1 MNQFIHSKIELL
13 LFAAFFRVLQ
23 AEDCLM
29 AINANVLRR
38 PSDRGM
44 FLAAAIA
51 FPLLVLA
58 GYFRSYYF
66 GSFFGNT
73 VPNSL
78 VHFHGI
84 VMTTWVLFFT
94 TQIAL
99 IRTKNVRAHMTFGMV
114 GVALA
119 SMVVVVGLATAYDSH
134 IVRKTAP
141 PGMHPYGFMLI
152 ALTDLI
158 MFIIFFSAAIILR
171 RRSTEH
177 KALMLLTAI
186 NFMPAAI
193 ARMPFLPMETI
204 ILWAYGIPDLVAI
217 TSLVWLSV
225 KHRKFNKIYAAAVF
239 LLVISHPVR
248 IILTGSQTWI
258 NFVAWVVQ

>member
-1 MNQFIHSKIELL
+1 
-13 LFAAFFRVLQ
+13 
-23 AEDCLM
+23 M
-29 AINANVLRR
+29 AINASVLRR
-38 PSDRGM
+38 PSDRGL
-44 FLAAAIA
+44 FLAAAVA

-58 GYFRSYYF
+58 GYFKSYYF
-66 GSFFGNT
+66 GSYFGNT

-78 VHFHGI
+78 VHFHGM
-84 VMTTWVLFFT
+84 VMTSWVLFFT

-99 IRTKNVRAHMTFGMV
+99 VRTKNVRVHMTLGMV

-119 SMVVVVGLATAYDSH
+119 ALVVAVGFATAYDSH

-158 MFIIFFSAAIILR
+158 IFIIIFGAAIILR
-171 RRSTEH
+171 KRLTEH

-193 ARMPFLPMETI
+193 ARMPFLPLETI
-204 ILWAYGIPDLVAI
+204 ILWAYGIPDLIAI
-217 TSLVWLSV
+217 ASLVWLSV
-225 KHRKFNKIYAAAVF
+225 RHRKFNKIYAAAVL
-239 LLVISHPVR
+239 LLVVSHPVR

-258 NFVAWVVQ
+258 DFIAWVVE

>member
-1 MNQFIHSKIELL
+1 
-13 LFAAFFRVLQ
+13 
-23 AEDCLM
+23 M
-29 AINANVLRR
+29 AINTSVLRR
-38 PSDRGM
+38 PSDRGL
-44 FLAAAIA
+44 FLIAAIA

-58 GYFRSYYF
+58 GYFKSYYF

-78 VHFHGI
+78 VHFHGV

-99 IRTKNVRAHMTFGMV
+99 VRTKNVRAHMTLGLV

-119 SMVVVVGLATAYDSH
+119 SLVVAVGLATAYDSH

-158 MFIIFFSAAIILR
+158 VFIAIFGAAIILR
-171 RRSTEH
+171 KRPVEH

-193 ARMPFLPMETI
+193 ARLPFIPQETI

-225 KHRKFNKIYAAAVF
+225 KHRRFNKIYAAAV
-239 LLVISHPVR
+239 LLLIVSHPVR
-248 IILTGSQTWI
+248 IALTGSQTWI
-258 NFVAWVVQ
+258 DFVAWVVR

>member
-1 MNQFIHSKIELL
+1 MAVNSNI
-13 LFAAFFRVLQ
+13 
-23 AEDCLM
+23 LM
-29 AINANVLRR
+29 RR
-38 PSDRGM
+38 PSDRGL
-44 FLAAAIA
+44 FLTAAVA

-58 GYFRSYYF
+58 GYFKSYYF
-66 GSFFGNT
+66 GAFFGNS

-99 IRTKNVRAHMTFGMV
+99 VRTKNIKIHITLGII
-114 GVALA
+114 GVTLA
-119 SMVVVVGLATAYDSH
+119 SLVVIVGLATAYDSH
-134 IVRKTAP
+134 IVRQTAP

-158 MFIIFFSAAIILR
+158 MFVLLFSAAIILR
-171 RRSTEH
+171 KRSTEH
-177 KALMLLTAI
+177 KVLMLLTAI

-193 ARMPFLPMETI
+193 ARLPFIPQDTLI
-204 ILWAYGIPDLVAI
+204 FWAYGIPDLVAI
-217 TSLVWLSV
+217 TSLIWLSI
-225 KHRKFNKIYAAAVF
+225 KHRKFNKIYAAAV
-239 LLVISHPVR
+239 LLLIISHPVR

-258 NFVAWVVQ
+258 DFVTWVVR

>member
-1 MNQFIHSKIELL
+1 
-13 LFAAFFRVLQ
+13 
-23 AEDCLM
+23 M
-29 AINANVLRR
+29 AINASVLRR
-38 PSDRGM
+38 PSDRGL
-44 FLAAAIA
+44 FLAAAVA

-66 GSFFGNT
+66 GAFFGNT

-78 VHFHGI
+78 VHFHGM

-99 IRTKNVRAHMTFGMV
+99 VRTKNVRIHMTLGMV
-114 GVALA
+114 GVGLA
-119 SMVVVVGLATAYDSH
+119 SLVVVVGLLTAYDSH

-158 MFIIFFSAAIILR
+158 VFMIFFGAAIILR
-171 RRSTEH
+171 KRPTEH

-193 ARMPFLPMETI
+193 ARMPFLPMDTI
-204 ILWAYGIPDLVAI
+204 ILWAYGIPDLIA
-217 TSLVWLSV
+217 TSLIWLSV
-225 KHRKFNKIYAAAVF
+225 RHRKFNKIYAAAVL
-239 LLVISHPVR
+239 LLVVSHPVR

-258 NFVAWVVQ
+258 DFVTWAVQ